1 MPKRSAS
8 TPAEKNDLLQDL
20 NRLIRFAK
28 GQQEDALALPEM
40 QLTMAMEA
48 LRVAIKY
55 LNLVNDASNLGHY
68 QMMQLN
74 LKR

>member
-1 MPKRSAS
+1 MPKRSAA

-28 GQQEDALALPEM
+28 GQQEDALTLPEM
-40 QLTMAMEA
+40 QLTMAMES

-55 LNLVNDASNLGHY
+55 LNLINDTSNLGHY
-68 QMMQLN
+68 QMQQLN